1 MADFKKYNGYYVK
14 DANALAHASISGST
28 LTTTDRDGNTV
39 DQLNLPGGLALSAVP
54 MSYWPKKLVN
64 SYAISSKDAFVN
76 ANTIS
81 GVYFPCAVGQVLG
94 SEMIGYGE
102 ISWDTSN
109 SKYLLTGIRALTTH
123 GWQTFTKDITQT
135 GASNKS
141 TFRNNLCRQFRP
153 STYKAYV
160 NIGMNGKSITIA
172 AGAKQ
177 TICSVAGTSGTTI
190 PVKDPGNIGI
200 GYASVAKAI
209 PTVGIDADGIGAEI
223 GAGLQLYFG
232 FVDTSTKEVVA
243 YNPTSSPI
251 VIQSFVIE
259 LDVVL
264 FNENVSNFYFDE
276 PDVPFIEGINCTSL
290 TNDATDGM
298 VEQTS
303 VVVKHHDNTNGK
315 YLIEAKLTLNTST
328 GEWSWVKNSQKAL
341 GQGPIEGNNH
351 NLIYNFSHTILSA
364 DWSNMQIYTSAVA
377 YAIGE
382 SGSSIGLTNGFTDAI
397 PIPAY
402 LNVDPN

>member
-1 MADFKKYNGYYVK
+1 MADFVKYNGYNVK
-14 DANALAHASISGST
+14 DAYALAHASLSGNT
-28 LTTTDRDGNTV
+28 LSTTDRKGRPV
-39 DQLNLPGGLALSAVP
+39 DSIELPTGLTTSAVP
-54 MSYWPKKLVN
+54 MSFWPKKLVKA
-64 SYAISSKDAFVN
+64 YAISSKDAFVN
-76 ANTIS
+76 ANTTS

-123 GWQTFTKDITQT
+123 GWQTFTKDITQD
-135 GASNKS
+135 GASNRS
-141 TFRNNLCRQFRP
+141 TYRNNLCRQFRP

-160 NIGMNGKSITIA
+160 NVGMKDKSITIA

-177 TICSVAGTSGTTI
+177 TICSVAGSSGITI
-190 PVKDPGNIGI
+190 PVADPGGVGI

-209 PTVGIDADGIGAEI
+209 PTVGIDADGTGTKI

-232 FVDTSTKEVVA
+232 FVDTATKEIVA

-264 FNENVSNFYFDE
+264 FNENVSNFYFNE
-276 PDVPFIEGINCTSL
+276 PDAPFIEGINCTSL
-290 TNDATDGM
+290 TNDPTDGM

-303 VVVKHHDNTNGK
+303 VVVKHHDTQSSL

-328 GEWSWVKNSQKAL
+328 GEWSWVKSDQEAL

-364 DWSNMQIYTSAVA
+364 DWSNMQVYTSAVA
-377 YAIGE
+377 YAIGA
-382 SGSSIGLTNGFTDAI
+382 SGSSIGATHGFTDAI

-402 LNVDPN
+402 INVDPN